1 MSDLGQSLEAIS
13 QSVRVKTIEMHI
25 KAPATRLA
33 SSLSAVEIFVAL
45 YYGGCLQYR
54 AEDPQWI
61 GRDRLIISK
70 GHGSICLYPI
80 LADLGFFP
88 ADELLRAGELGS
100 FLGGIP
106 DPDIPGY
113 ETINGS
119 LGHGLGI
126 GVGSATYLSCQEYW
140 QTTPKVYV
148 VISDGELYEG
158 STWEAVMLAGSR
170 QLRNLCVIV
179 DNNRTSML
187 DRTDNII
194 PLENLASRFELF
206 GWRAVEVDGHD
217 VHELV
222 SYAKAFDE
230 ESTGPMLIV
239 ANTAKGK
246 GVKVLEDDPLSH
258 IANLNE
264 KEARLAID
272 EILGGNLK
280 TQKTAIAT
288 KTAKEKLQ
296 ESRY

>member
-1 MSDLGQSLEAIS
+1 MSDLGQSLESIC
-13 QSVRVKTIEMHI
+13 QSVRVKTIELHI
-25 KAPATRLA
+25 KAPATRIA
-33 SSLSAVEIFVAL
+33 SSLSSVEIFVAL
-45 YYGGCLQYR
+45 YYGGCLQYK
-54 AEDPQWI
+54 AQQPKWVD
-61 GRDRLIISK
+61 RDRLIISK

-88 ADELLRAGELGS
+88 AEELLKAGEYGS

-126 GVGSATYLSCQEYW
+126 GVGTATYLGRQRGYHIS
-140 QTTPKVYV
+140 PKVYV

-158 STWEAVMLAGSR
+158 STWEALMLAGAQRLS
-170 QLRNLCVIV
+170 NLCVIV

-187 DRTDNII
+187 DRTNNII
-194 PLENLASRFELF
+194 PLENLVGRFQLF
-206 GWRAVEVDGHD
+206 GWRAFEVDGHD
-217 VHELV
+217 VHQLV
-222 SYAKAFDE
+222 SHAQSFNQGSDE
-230 ESTGPMLIV
+230 PTVIV
-239 ANTAKGK
+239 ANTKKGK

-264 KEARLAID
+264 QEARYAID
-272 EILGGNLK
+272 EILGRNSK
-280 TQKTAIAT
+280 TQKTEVAK
-288 KTAKEKLQ
+288 KTAKEKLE